1 MDNVQEVCYSD
12 INICFKGWF
21 IILILEKSSFPQ
33 NLKFIHSSFKSH
45 YTVPV
50 MITVTLILILSIQL
64 FQKLLLNL
72 VKKDAKFLIS
82 TEEYRKGFA
91 TVIQFGVIQMLQSY
105 KIFKNRTGMSY
116 DSSVSAKSL
125 TTWRTAKFHSLAWV
139 FGFFAPLSIP

>member
-1 MDNVQEVCYSD
+1 
-12 INICFKGWF
+12 
-21 IILILEKSSFPQ
+21 
-33 NLKFIHSSFKSH
+33 
-45 YTVPV
+45 